1 MPCAG
6 PVLQVLPC
14 PLPLFRGAGLGKWE
28 RIGKE
33 LPNPLPP
40 TAFQTAAQQSWQKKP
55 HGIQRLPATG
65 ISPEIHHHLQ
75 RAILHL
81 WEAHWYFT
89 GTLGGSF
96 LLSGEEKRH
105 CIAWPRAKGT
115 PQPSKQTSGKRVLTH
130 LVQQE
135 VLLHTDGHRLP
146 DGYSLCGAKEKQVTA
161 SATSRHSYCLRAG
174 VRWQMKRVTAVP
186 GPKQRQPRGSP
197 SAGSGPLTAR
207 IRSHQRPVVA
217 VDPCT
222 FGGDIWTSGGTL
234 HCGAILP
241 EVYLGPHHTCRSLLV
256 GTSHV
261 GANPFQMLPVVC
273 QKLLQDAAPTTVQ
286 PL

>member
-1 MPCAG
+1 MQGLCFRSCRVRCRCSEVQAWASGRELGRSCPT
-6 PVLQVLPC
+6 LSL
-14 PLPLFRGAGLGKWE
+14 PLP
-28 RIGKE
+28 
-33 LPNPLPP
+33 
-40 TAFQTAAQQSWQKKP
+40 SKP
-55 HGIQRLPATG
+55 QHS
-65 ISPEIHHHLQ
+65 SPGRRSLMES
-75 RAILHL
+75 R
-81 WEAHWYFT
+81 
-89 GTLGGSF
+89 LGGSF

-207 IRSHQRPVVA
+207 TRSHQRPVVA